1 VPRGVIL
8 STSFRNSLLATTSH
22 NGKVAVSGAT
32 SGVATNKGKNELDTK
47 SGTAIR
53 LVSQC

>member
-1 VPRGVIL
+1 
-8 STSFRNSLLATTSH
+8 LLATATD